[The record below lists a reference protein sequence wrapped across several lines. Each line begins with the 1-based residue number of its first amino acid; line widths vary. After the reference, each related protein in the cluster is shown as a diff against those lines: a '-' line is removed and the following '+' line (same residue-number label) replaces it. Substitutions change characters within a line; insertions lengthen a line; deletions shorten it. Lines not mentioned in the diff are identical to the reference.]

1 MHKLIGAAAAVLL
14 LSATS
19 AQAAVTP
26 PDLCKDG
33 QISRLRISK
42 LKAPDSA
49 ATFDKA
55 TRDQG
60 AWYRSHGFTK
70 NRLLVGTVMVQ
81 DDKTKDWSVSKEQMV
96 TVHTDTPGPSAT
108 AKRDAGWDAF
118 VAEFAAASDI
128 TTDVLVCLREPVK

>member
-1 MHKLIGAAAAVLL
+1 MHKILMATAAALL
-14 LSATS
+14 LSAAS

-33 QISRLRISK
+33 QISRVRISK

-49 ATFDKA
+49 AKFDKA

-60 AWYRSHGFTK
+60 AWYRSHGFAK

-81 DDKTKDWSVSKEQMV
+81 DDKTKDWSVSAGQMV
-96 TVHTDTPGPSAT
+96 TVHMDTPGPSAT

-118 VAEFAAASDI
+118 VAEFSAASEV
-128 TTDVLVCLREPVK
+128 TTDLLVCLREPVK